1 VIETDPKNTRYVVKE
16 GAKQK
21 DEEWDPEEN
30 GGFAIHDN
38 DKANVEDPLAALEK
52 STEAQNHAKNVQLP
66 RLEALQSVSE
76 HYNADPF
83 TLSRLV
89 RKRFREEKK
98 VEKRKRAED
107 DAVKGRY
114 ALPEDLT
121 LVPDDDS
128 IRDEARDEFAKAR
141 RDFLADEDA
150 KRRRLVAESGPPI
163 FNKGLPGSA
172 GLRGLTGRSRT
183 SNAGS
188 LGEIKAL
195 SSLRSKLLL
204 STSKRSDPFLQ
215 QSRSKPPDA
224 KALGVNL
231 KR

>member
-1 VIETDPKNTRYVVKE
+1 MSESRFYKT
-16 GAKQK
+16 
-21 DEEWDPEEN
+21 
-30 GGFAIHDN
+30 DN
-38 DKANVEDPLAALEK
+38 DKASVEDPLAALEK

-98 VEKRKRAED
+98 VEKRKRDAD

-121 LVPDDDS
+121 LVPDDES

-141 RDFLADEDA
+141 REYLADEDA

-163 FNKGLPGSA
+163 ITKGLSGSA
-172 GLRGLTGRSRT
+172 GLRGLTGRSKI

-188 LGEIKAL
+188 SNEMKT

>member
-1 VIETDPKNTRYVVKE
+1 M
-16 GAKQK
+16 
-21 DEEWDPEEN
+21 
-30 GGFAIHDN
+30 
-38 DKANVEDPLAALEK
+38 
-52 STEAQNHAKNVQLP
+52 
-66 RLEALQSVSE
+66 
-76 HYNADPF
+76 
-83 TLSRLV
+83 

-98 VEKRKRAED
+98 VEKRKRDAD

-121 LVPDDDS
+121 LVPDDES

-141 RDFLADEDA
+141 REYLADEDA

-163 FNKGLPGSA
+163 ITKGLSGSA
-172 GLRGLTGRSRT
+172 GLRGLTGRSKI

-188 LGEIKAL
+188 SNEMKTL

-215 QSRSKPPDA
+215 QSRSKPPGA